1 MAAGSVANLH
11 IQERGAG
18 PAVVCIH
25 ETATTGAVWDRLAA
39 ALEPRAR
46 VIAYDRPG
54 WGRSP
59 APEVYERTTVPEQAA
74 LAAAVIEDRDAA
86 PAVACGAGLG
96 AVAALELVLRRPELI
111 MGAVLVEPP
120 LLAFLPEATDALAE
134 SAALIREA
142 VAEGGRELALERY
155 LAGSVGALA
164 AGAERLPAAAGD
176 RGPHAPASLFAEIA
190 AVPAWSFVPTELAA
204 AGRPSVVVCGA
215 DTPPLVLDAAR
226 GLASALGRSELR
238 EVGPGLPHH
247 DEATAVAEIV
257 IEVAEA

>member
-1 MAAGSVANLH
+1 VAAGSVADLH

-25 ETATTGAVWDRLAA
+25 ETATTGAVWARLAA

-46 VIAYDRPG
+46 VITYDRPG
-54 WGRSP
+54 WGLSP

-86 PAVACGAGLG
+86 PAVA
-96 AVAALELVLRRPELI
+96 ALELVLRRPELI
-111 MGAVLVEPP
+111 LGAVLVEPP

-176 RGPHAPASLFAEIA
+176 RGPHAAASLFAEIA
-190 AVPAWSFVPTELAA
+190 AVPAWGFVPTALAA
-204 AGRPSVVVCGA
+204 ASRPSVVVCGTG
-215 DTPPLVLDAAR
+215 TPPLVREAAR
-226 GLASALGRSELR
+226 GLASALARSELR
-238 EVGPGLPHH
+238 ELGPGLPHH
-247 DEATAVAEIV
+247 DEATAVAEVV